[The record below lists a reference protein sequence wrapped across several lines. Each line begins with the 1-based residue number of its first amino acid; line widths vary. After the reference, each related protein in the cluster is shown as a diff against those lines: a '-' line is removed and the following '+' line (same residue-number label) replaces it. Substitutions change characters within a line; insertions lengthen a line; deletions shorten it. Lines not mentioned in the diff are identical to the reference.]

1 MDAPS
6 SSAGSF
12 QLAICHL
19 TIVLLVVA
27 FSFLLAST
35 ACADVNQSILN
46 KPHPVFGVP
55 MGVVLLVFVAI
66 AALKRK

>member
-1 MDAPS
+1 MKPIPVICILIGGIASVQAESIMD
-6 SSAGSF
+6 
-12 QLAICHL
+12 
-19 TIVLLVVA
+19 
-27 FSFLLAST
+27 
-35 ACADVNQSILN
+35 

>member
-1 MDAPS
+1 MFVTSMNRYPLACSALFAFAPS
-6 SSAGSF
+6 AAQADSS
-12 QLAICHL
+12 
-19 TIVLLVVA
+19 
-27 FSFLLAST
+27 
-35 ACADVNQSILN
+35 QSIMD

>member
-12 QLAICHL
+12 PLGQCHL
-19 TIVLLVVA
+19 TIVLLVA
-27 FSFLLAST
+27 SLSFLLAST
-35 ACADVNQSILN
+35 ACADANQSILD

-66 AALKRK
+66 AALKKK